1 MKCSIWLVLLIS
13 SGLAHA
19 STLLLQSEGTTS
31 TSSFNPATCAFS
43 NMSTCEWDDPNGGS
57 DQTNYAIPQSN
68 LLIAANDDVY
78 HETQWGGTGGV
89 PSWVSYENTGWNFG
103 PSGTIGPVNY
113 VANANCPGANCTPT
127 STYYEQFTDDSSN
140 LMLSLTIYGDDDVGV
155 YLNGIQ
161 IIAPSFTMSIG
172 GACDQTGTGMNGVT
186 VTSLGASVC
195 TNGESISGVALTSGT
210 NTLEFKS
217 YQMSG
222 SAYGLLWN
230 GEVTG
235 TDLTPEPA
243 PLALLGVGLVV
254 LGVLK
259 RKRLF

>member
-1 MKCSIWLVLLIS
+1 MKRSIGLVLLIS
-13 SGLAHA
+13 AGLAHA

-31 TSSFNPATCAFS
+31 PTSYNPSTCPTTTL
-43 NMSTCEWDDPNGGS
+43 STCEWETQGASDFSNFAIPEANWLLSSNGGL
-57 DQTNYAIPQSN
+57 T
-68 LLIAANDDVY
+68 L
-78 HETQWGGTGGV
+78 WGGSGTGA
-89 PSWVSYENTGWNFG
+89 SWVSFENSGWNFG
-103 PSGTIGPVNY
+103 PSGTIGPINNVPN
-113 VANANCPGANCTPT
+113 VSCPGVNCSPT
-127 STYYEQFTDDSSN
+127 ATYYEQFTDTSSN
-140 LMLSLTIYGDDDVGV
+140 LLLTLTIYADDDVGV
-155 YLNGIQ
+155 YLNGTE
-161 IIAPSFTMSIG
+161 IIAPSFVMG
-172 GACDQTGTGMNGVT
+172 AACDETGTGMNGVT

-195 TNGESISGVALTSGT
+195 TNGEEISGVHLTSGT

-222 SAYGLLWN
+222 STYGLLWN